1 MTQES
6 ENKRLQAVEQEVI
19 NGVSNTAL
27 NEDIPFYNAAACEQV
42 IEGKNNTFI
51 VLGRD
56 RPAGI
61 TSGYGGRGHKK
72 AGSIDIVAGRTG
84 AIIKRFDENG
94 TKVYTE
100 PSTEYD
106 AARIS
111 IIQKTDVDDNFNL
124 PGNKIKGKSAV
135 AIKADSIRGIA
146 RGGIK
151 FVCNADKYDST
162 GELKV
167 LKEGVQLIA
176 NDGADMQPVP
186 LGDNL
191 TDVIRN
197 IYEKISQQ
205 GSELANINKMLIT
218 LVAALA
224 AHTHLIA
231 IGPTG
236 LPSAAPSLEMTAA
249 SVILSVE
256 SSMHVI
262 DLQTQQ
268 MNIELEKL
276 NALTPGSNKYI
287 NSLHHKLD

>member
-1 MTQES
+1 MSTEQETS
-6 ENKRLQAVEQEVI
+6 NKRLQEVSQEAI

-27 NEDIPFYNAAACEQV
+27 NEDIPFYNAAACEHI
-42 IEGKNNTFI
+42 IEGKNNTFL

-72 AGSIDIVAGRTG
+72 AGSIDLVAGRTS
-84 AIIKRFDENG
+84 AIIKKFEADG

-191 TDVIRN
+191 SEVITN

-205 GSELANINKMLIT
+205 GSEIANLHKMLLT
-218 LVAALA
+218 LLGTLS
-224 AHTHLIA
+224 AHTHITA
-231 IGPTG
+231 VGP
-236 LPSAAPSLEMTAA
+236 AAPSIEMIAA
-249 SVILSVE
+249 GVMLSAE
-256 SSMHVI
+256 ASMHVI

-276 NALTPGSNKYI
+276 NALTPGSKKYI